1 MSKHIYIYSPSG
13 AVREKDAF
21 RRGVA
26 RLQAMGHEVEVDRD
40 ALRSHMRFAGDD
52 ETRVA
57 ALHRAAASGADWA
70 LMSRGGYGLTR
81 LLHRLDYKLLAR
93 AVDDGMQFLG
103 HSDFTALQCAMLAR
117 SGSGSWAGPTVAADF
132 GREPEPN
139 EITLACFD
147 DVVAG
152 RSHGTGWRLPAQ
164 RKAADGNVLGGAPKV
179 RPIRSATLWGGNL
192 SILCAL
198 VGTPWMPDV
207 ERGVLYLE
215 DVSEHP
221 YRVERMLTQ
230 LLHAGVLQR
239 QRAVLIGQFSGYT
252 LLPHDR
258 GYSMKTVL
266 AWLRQQV
273 KVPLLEGLPFG
284 HVPTKVM
291 LPMGAKVNLLVED
304 REVLLLW

>member
-52 ETRVA
+52 DARVA
-57 ALHRAAASGADWA
+57 AIHRAAASGADWA
-70 LMSRGGYGLTR
+70 MISRGGYGLTR
-81 LLHRLDYKLLAR
+81 LLHRLDYKQLAR
-93 AVDDGMQFLG
+93 AVDGGTQFLG
-103 HSDFTALQCAMLAR
+103 HSDFTALQCAMLACTAT
-117 SGSGSWAGPTVAADF
+117 GSWAGPALAADF
-132 GREPEPN
+132 GREPSPD

-147 DVVAG
+147 DVLGG
-152 RSHGTGWRLPAQ
+152 RSHGTGWRLPAR
-164 RKAADGNVLGGAPKV
+164 RKLASGSVDTESTLP

-192 SILCAL
+192 TILCSL
-198 VGTPWMPDV
+198 VGTPWMPNI

-266 AWLRQQV
+266 AWLRQQI

-284 HVPTKVM
+284 HLPTKVM
-291 LPMGAKVNLLVED
+291 LPMGTAVDLLLED
-304 REVLLLW
+304 REVLMLW